1 MSYTTG
7 EVRETSP
14 VLGDNELP
22 GVHGEGG
29 HGDEVRHS
37 DIDWNGSVLIWLCLV
52 DSFVVGPQLVD
63 GVNLA
68 DAVGGRDGG
77 LVESE
82 DHGEV
87 PVEKNARIV
96 LILRAPVEDH
106 DLRVVVELAG
116 RLGAD

>member
-14 VLGDNELP
+14 VLGDNELS

-37 DIDWNGSVLIWLCLV
+37 DIDWNGGVRIWLCLV
-52 DSFVVGPQLVD
+52 DSFVIGPQLVD

-77 LVESE
+77 LVEGE

-87 PVEKNARIV
+87 PVENDARIV

-106 DLRVVVELAG
+106 NLRVVVVLAG
-116 RLGAD
+116 RLRAD